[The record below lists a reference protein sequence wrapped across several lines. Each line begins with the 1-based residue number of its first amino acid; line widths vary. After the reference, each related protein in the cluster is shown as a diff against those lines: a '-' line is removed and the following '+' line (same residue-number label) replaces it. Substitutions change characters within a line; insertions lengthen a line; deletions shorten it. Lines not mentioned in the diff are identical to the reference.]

1 MHKTSPHRH
10 QRLADQIQR
19 DLEEL
24 VPRELRDPANG
35 LITIQAVELSP
46 DLAHAKIYFTV
57 LGGDPQYALGS
68 LQEKAGYLHSLL
80 FKRMHTHTVP
90 TLHFVF
96 DTSIERGAEMSRLI
110 DQALGSKPN

>member
-1 MHKTSPHRH
+1 M
-10 QRLADQIQR
+10 QRFISR
-19 DLEEL
+19 
-24 VPRELRDPANG
+24 
-35 LITIQAVELSP
+35 
-46 DLAHAKIYFTV
+46 F